1 LNVMQHTVLIVDD
14 EQEVCISLKEI
25 VESHGYRVL
34 YCTDPRQ
41 VVELLRADKIDLILL
56 DIRMPYVGGVDLL
69 RQLKPE
75 YSGIPVIVISGHA
88 TVENAVKVM
97 RFGALNLYT
106 KPIRSSVLMEEINQI
121 ACMYST
127 RHPFWPANS
136 LIAESGEMK
145 RLLSLVEKAAPTDA
159 TVLITGESGTGKEL
173 IASRLHQL
181 SPRKPHPYIRINCA
195 AIPETLLESEMF
207 GYEKGAFTDA
217 TELRRGKFEC
227 ANGGSIFLD
236 EIGDMS
242 LHTQAKMLRVLEE
255 KKFSR
260 LGGSQL
266 LDPDF
271 RIITA
276 TNRELP
282 KLIEEGKFREDL
294 YYRINVVEI
303 QVPPLRRRKEDILPL
318 IEYYLDYFNRVYD
331 RNMEGISSEL
341 EQILLNHDWPGNIR
355 ELRNVIERGVIFSSG
370 TTLGTDSIPR
380 QYNICLD
387 KDSESTADL
396 NNRYNTLAKD
406 IIVEALQ
413 KAHGKKAEAAK
424 LLNITRKTLYNRM
437 KKLNIE

>member
-1 LNVMQHTVLIVDD
+1 MQHTVLVVDD
-14 EQEVCISLKEI
+14 ELEVCISLKEI
-25 VESHGYRVL
+25 IESYGYRVV

-41 VVELLRADKIDLILL
+41 VVELLRADQIDLILL
-56 DIRMPYVGGVDLL
+56 DIRMPYIGGVDLL
-69 RQLKPE
+69 KQLKQQH
-75 YSGIPVIVISGHA
+75 SCIPVIVISGHA
-88 TVENAVKVM
+88 TVENAVKAM

-106 KPIRSSVLMEEINQI
+106 KPIRASVLMEEINQI
-121 ACMYST
+121 TRMYSS
-127 RHPFWPANS
+127 RHPCSPANS
-136 LIAESGEMK
+136 LIAESGKMK
-145 RLLSLVEKAAPTDA
+145 RLLALVEKAAPTDA

-173 IASRLHQL
+173 IASTLHQL
-181 SPRKPHPYIRINCA
+181 SPRKTHPYIRINCA

-260 LGGSQL
+260 LGGSEM

-271 RIITA
+271 RIIAA

-282 KLIEEGKFREDL
+282 NLIEEGTFREDL

-318 IEYYLDYFNRVYD
+318 IDYYLDYFNRVYD
-331 RNMEGISSEL
+331 RNIEGISSEL
-341 EQILLNHDWPGNIR
+341 KKILLNHDWPGNIR

-370 TTLGTDSIPR
+370 NTLETESIPR
-380 QYNICLD
+380 QYEICLD
-387 KDSESTADL
+387 EDSESAAEL

-413 KAHGKKAEAAK
+413 KANGKKAEAAK
-424 LLNITRKTLYNRM
+424 LLKITRKTLYNRM

>member
-1 LNVMQHTVLIVDD
+1 MQHTVLIVDD
-14 EQEVCISLKEI
+14 ELEVCISLKEI
-25 VESHGYRVL
+25 IESYGYRVL

-41 VVELLRADKIDLILL
+41 VVELIRAEQINLILL
-56 DIRMPYVGGVDLL
+56 DIRMPYIGGVDLL
-69 RQLKPE
+69 RQVKLE
-75 YSGIPVIVISGHA
+75 DSCIPVIMISGHA
-88 TVENAVKVM
+88 TVENAVKAM

-106 KPIRSSVLMEEINQI
+106 KPIRSSVLMKEIRQI
-121 ACMYST
+121 SRMYSA
-127 RHPFWPANS
+127 RHPFSPANR
-136 LIAESGEMK
+136 LITESGEMK
-145 RLLSLVEKAAPTDA
+145 HLLALVEKAAPTDA

-173 IASRLHQL
+173 IASTLHQL
-181 SPRKPHPYIRINCA
+181 SPRKVHPYIRINCA

-207 GYEKGAFTDA
+207 GYEKGAFTGA

-260 LGGSQL
+260 LGGSEL

-271 RIITA
+271 RIIAA
-276 TNRELP
+276 TNRELSE
-282 KLIEEGKFREDL
+282 LIEERRFREDL

-303 QVPPLRRRKEDILPL
+303 RLPPLRKRREDILPL
-318 IEYYLDYFNRVYD
+318 IDYYLGYFNRVYD
-331 RNMEGISSEL
+331 TDIEGVSSDL
-341 EQILLNHDWPGNIR
+341 KQILLNHDWPGNIR
-355 ELRNVIERGVIFSSG
+355 ELRNIIERGVIFSSRKI
-370 TTLGTDSIPR
+370 LGTESIPQ
-380 QYNICLD
+380 QYKICLD
-387 KDSESTADL
+387 EVSEPKSDL

-413 KAHGKKAEAAK
+413 KANGKKAEAAK
-424 LLNITRKTLYNRM
+424 LLKITRKTLYNRM

>member
-1 LNVMQHTVLIVDD
+1 MQHTVLIVDD
-14 EQEVCISLKEI
+14 ELEVCISLKEI
-25 VESHGYRVL
+25 IESYGYRVL
-34 YCTDPRQ
+34 YCTDSRQ
-41 VVELLRADKIDLILL
+41 VVELLRADQIDLILL
-56 DIRMPYVGGVDLL
+56 DIRMPYIGGVDLL
-69 RQLKPE
+69 RQLKQE
-75 YSGIPVIVISGHA
+75 CSCIPVIVISGHA

-121 ACMYST
+121 TRMYST
-127 RHPFWPANS
+127 RHPFSPANS

-145 RLLSLVEKAAPTDA
+145 CLLALVEKASPTDA

-181 SPRKPHPYIRINCA
+181 SPRKTHPYIRINCA

-271 RIITA
+271 RIIAA

-282 KLIEEGKFREDL
+282 KLIEEGTFREDL
-294 YYRINVVEI
+294 YYRVNVVEI
-303 QVPPLRRRKEDILPL
+303 KVPPLRSRKEDILTL
-318 IEYYLDYFNRVYD
+318 IDHYLNYFNRVYD
-331 RNMEGISSEL
+331 RNIEGISSEL
-341 EQILLNHDWPGNIR
+341 KQILLNHDWPGNIR

-370 TTLGTDSIPR
+370 KNLGTKSIPR
-380 QYNICLD
+380 Q
-387 KDSESTADL
+387 
-396 NNRYNTLAKD
+396 
-406 IIVEALQ
+406 
-413 KAHGKKAEAAK
+413 
-424 LLNITRKTLYNRM
+424 
-437 KKLNIE
+437 

>member
-1 LNVMQHTVLIVDD
+1 MQHTVLIVDD
-14 EQEVCISLKEI
+14 ELEVCISLKEI
-25 VESHGYRVL
+25 IESYGYRVL
-34 YCTDPRQ
+34 YCTDSRQ
-41 VVELLRADKIDLILL
+41 VVELLRADQIDLILL
-56 DIRMPYVGGVDLL
+56 DIRMPYIDGVDLL
-69 RQLKPE
+69 RQLKQE
-75 YSGIPVIVISGHA
+75 YSCIPVIMISGHA

-121 ACMYST
+121 TRMYST
-127 RHPFWPANS
+127 RHPFSPANS

-145 RLLSLVEKAAPTDA
+145 CLLALVEKAAPTDA

-181 SPRKPHPYIRINCA
+181 SPRKTHPYIRINCA

-271 RIITA
+271 RIIAA

-282 KLIEEGKFREDL
+282 KLIEEGTFREDL
-294 YYRINVVEI
+294 YYRVNVVEI
-303 QVPPLRRRKEDILPL
+303 KVPPLRSRKEDILPL
-318 IEYYLDYFNRVYD
+318 IDHYLNYFNRVYD
-331 RNMEGISSEL
+331 RNIEGISSEL
-341 EQILLNHDWPGNIR
+341 KQILLNHDWPGNIR

-370 TTLGTDSIPR
+370 KNLGTKSIPR
-380 QYNICLD
+380 QYEICLD
-387 KDSESTADL
+387 EDSESTADL
-396 NNRYNTLAKD
+396 NNRYKTLAKD
-406 IIVEALQ
+406 IIVEALR
-413 KAHGKKAEAAK
+413 KADGKKAEAAK
-424 LLNITRKTLYNRM
+424 LLKITRKTLYNRM

>member
-1 LNVMQHTVLIVDD
+1 MQHTVLIVDD
-14 EQEVCISLKEI
+14 ELEVCISLKEI
-25 VESHGYRVL
+25 IESYGYRVL
-34 YCTDPRQ
+34 YCTDSRQ
-41 VVELLRADKIDLILL
+41 VVELLRADQIDLILL
-56 DIRMPYVGGVDLL
+56 DIRMPYIGGVDLL
-69 RQLKPE
+69 RQLKQE
-75 YSGIPVIVISGHA
+75 CSCIPVIVISGHA

-121 ACMYST
+121 TRMYST
-127 RHPFWPANS
+127 RHPFSPANS

-145 RLLSLVEKAAPTDA
+145 CLLALVEKAAPTDA

-181 SPRKPHPYIRINCA
+181 SPRKTHPYIRINCA

-271 RIITA
+271 RIIAA

-282 KLIEEGKFREDL
+282 KLIEEGTFREDL
-294 YYRINVVEI
+294 YYRVNVVEI
-303 QVPPLRRRKEDILPL
+303 KVPPLRSRKEDILPL
-318 IEYYLDYFNRVYD
+318 IDHYLNYFNRVYD
-331 RNMEGISSEL
+331 RNIEGISSEL
-341 EQILLNHDWPGNIR
+341 KQILLNHDWPGNIR

-370 TTLGTDSIPR
+370 KNLGTKSIPR
-380 QYNICLD
+380 QYEICLD
-387 KDSESTADL
+387 EDSESTADL

-406 IIVEALQ
+406 IIVEALR
-413 KAHGKKAEAAK
+413 KADGKKAEAAK
-424 LLNITRKTLYNRM
+424 LLKITRKTLYNRM